1 MLLVE
6 LKAIK
11 GETKAV
17 KAFVRELWQMKGK
30 SKRMIT
36 MEAFTYLI
44 QLLQQE
50 HENVVGDSLN
60 VRVKK
65 GETNI
70 ECSSS
75 VYNFNYV
82 EINEKNGTIEICKF
96 K

>member
-17 KAFVRELWQMKGK
+17 KAFVRDLWQMKGK

-44 QLLQQE
+44 QLL
-50 HENVVGDSLN
+50 
-60 VRVKK
+60 
-65 GETNI
+65 
-70 ECSSS
+70 
-75 VYNFNYV
+75 
-82 EINEKNGTIEICKF
+82 
-96 K
+96 